1 MYVYTVYIYIYVYC
15 FASYIYYIFIIP
27 AYFIINQYLSP
38 SCDIV
43 SMNSPLWIRHKSP
56 LLFSMGKSTIYFYGH
71 VRFLYV
77 YQRVFQLLTMIHPH

>member
-15 FASYIYYIFIIP
+15 FASYIYIIYIFIIP

-43 SMNSPLWIRHKSP
+43 SMNSPL
-56 LLFSMGKSTIYFYGH
+56 
-71 VRFLYV
+71 
-77 YQRVFQLLTMIHPH
+77 